1 MIAAMLKQTPDHHD
15 AELLGCPEGLPVYE
29 RIKARV
35 AQLAAARG

>member
-1 MIAAMLKQTPDHHD
+1 MIAAMPKQTPDHHD
-15 AELLGCPEGLPVYE
+15 AELLIYPEGLPVYE